1 MEWLGKSKENV
12 SKMLEGSEGFK
23 RNVINKLGLRVNER
37 LVLET
42 ILLLKQKLL
51 DNRWVET
58 SKFMVPDALI
68 SRSKWNAE
76 NGHR

>member
-1 MEWLGKSKENV
+1 
-12 SKMLEGSEGFK
+12 
-23 RNVINKLGLRVNER
+23 VINKLGLRVNER